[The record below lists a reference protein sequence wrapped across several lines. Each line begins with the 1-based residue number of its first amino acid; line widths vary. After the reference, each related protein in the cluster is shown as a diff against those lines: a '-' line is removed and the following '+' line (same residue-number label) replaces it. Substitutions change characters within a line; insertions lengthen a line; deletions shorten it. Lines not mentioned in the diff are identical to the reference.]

1 MCYLEGLRKH
11 IHLAPKTSV
20 LNQKT
25 SCSKSLFHNVL
36 EHRNAALPGAPPVV
50 DLRSPGEVIR
60 IESQMAIGRT
70 GAAVP
75 RTQFSSG
82 AEESARLSALRSYCV
97 LETGREARFDDL
109 TCLAASI
116 CETPVSLVSLVD
128 TNRLFFKSAHGIDVR
143 EVPYPDFFCGHAI
156 RQSDLFIVP
165 DANEDLRFAKHP
177 LVVESPRVRFYA
189 GAPLVTPQ
197 DYRLGTLCVIDFV
210 PRELQPKQ
218 LETLRILARQVMCQ
232 LELNLQAM
240 RDPLTG
246 LYNRRQLEEG
256 LHREVLR
263 ARRVGGTVGVMAIDV
278 DHFKRVNDTLGHEVG
293 DCALRGIADELASC
307 VREEDIAC
315 RAGGEEFVII
325 LPGAGKTALRSR
337 AEAVRRTIEQAQ
349 IAAGEG
355 TLRLTVSIGLASFPS
370 YGDSGQAVLRA
381 ADVALYKAKAAGRN
395 RVTMCTPS
403 GARSSPAKVA

>member
-1 MCYLEGLRKH
+1 MAVE
-11 IHLAPKTSV
+11 
-20 LNQKT
+20 
-25 SCSKSLFHNVL
+25 
-36 EHRNAALPGAPPVV
+36 
-50 DLRSPGEVIR
+50 RS
-60 IESQMAIGRT
+60 

-75 RTQFSSG
+75 PRRLSSG

-109 TCLAASI
+109 TCLASTI
-116 CETPVSLVSLVD
+116 CEAPVSLISLVD
-128 TNRLFFKSAHGIDVR
+128 TNRLFFKSAHGMDVR

-156 RQSDLFIVP
+156 RQRDIFVVP
-165 DANEDLRFAKHP
+165 DANEDLRFANHP
-177 LVVESPRVRFYA
+177 LVADSPRVRFYA
-189 GAPLVTPQ
+189 GAPLITPQ

-210 PRELQPKQ
+210 PRQLQPKQ

-263 ARRVGGTVGVMAIDV
+263 ARRVGGSVGVMAIDV

-293 DCALRGIADELASC
+293 DFALRGIADELSSC

-325 LPGAGKTALRSR
+325 LPGAGKTALRVR

-349 IAAGEG
+349 IPAGDG
-355 TLRLTVSIGLASFPS
+355 ILKLTVSIGLATFPS

-395 RVTMCTPS
+395 RVMLCTPNV
-403 GARSSPAKVA
+403 ARNSPANVA

>member
-1 MCYLEGLRKH
+1 MTVER
-11 IHLAPKTSV
+11 P
-20 LNQKT
+20 
-25 SCSKSLFHNVL
+25 
-36 EHRNAALPGAPPVV
+36 
-50 DLRSPGEVIR
+50 
-60 IESQMAIGRT
+60 
-70 GAAVP
+70 GAAVQP
-75 RTQFSSG
+75 RRPSSG

-97 LETGREARFDDL
+97 LETGRESRFDDL
-109 TCLAASI
+109 TCLASTI

-128 TNRLFFKSAHGIDVR
+128 TNRLFFKSAHGMDVR

-156 RQSDLFIVP
+156 RQRDLFVVP
-165 DANEDLRFAKHP
+165 DANEDPRFAKHP
-177 LVVESPRVRFYA
+177 LVIDSPRVRFYA

-218 LETLRILARQVMCQ
+218 LEMLRILGRQVMCQ
-232 LELNLQAM
+232 LDLNLQAM

-256 LHREVLR
+256 L
-263 ARRVGGTVGVMAIDV
+263 
-278 DHFKRVNDTLGHEVG
+278 
-293 DCALRGIADELASC
+293 
-307 VREEDIAC
+307 AC

-325 LPGAGKTALRSR
+325 LPGTGKTALRSR

-349 IAAGEG
+349 ILAGEG
-355 TLRLTVSIGLASFPS
+355 TLKLTVSIGLASFPA

-395 RVTMCTPS
+395 RVTMCTP
-403 GARSSPAKVA
+403 GVARSFPARVA

>member
-1 MCYLEGLRKH
+1 MRR
-11 IHLAPKTSV
+11 
-20 LNQKT
+20 Q
-25 SCSKSLFHNVL
+25 
-36 EHRNAALPGAPPVV
+36 
-50 DLRSPGEVIR
+50 
-60 IESQMAIGRT
+60 
-70 GAAVP
+70 
-75 RTQFSSG
+75 SSG

-97 LETGREARFDDL
+97 LDTGREARFDDL

-116 CETPVSLVSLVD
+116 CETPLSLVSLVD

-143 EVPYPDFFCGHAI
+143 ELPYPDFFCGHAI
-156 RQSDLFIVP
+156 RQRDIFIVP
-165 DANEDLRFAKHP
+165 DATQDARFANHP
-177 LVVESPRVRFYA
+177 LVVDAPRVRFYA
-189 GAPLVTPQ
+189 GVPLVTPQ

-210 PRELQPKQ
+210 PRELNAKQ
-218 LETLRILARQVMCQ
+218 LDTLRILARQAMCQ

-263 ARRVGGTVGVMAIDV
+263 ARRVGASVGVMAIDV

-293 DCALRGIADELASC
+293 DCALRAIAEELASC

-315 RAGGEEFVII
+315 RAGGEEFVVI
-325 LPGAGKTALRSR
+325 LPGTGKTALRSR
-337 AEAVRRTIEQAQ
+337 AEAVRRTIEQAS
-349 IAAGEG
+349 IPAGEG
-355 TLRLTVSIGLASFPS
+355 TLKLTVSIGLASFPS

-395 RVTMCTPS
+395 RVVMCTPS
-403 GARSSPAKVA
+403 STRSSAAANAA

>member
-1 MCYLEGLRKH
+1 M
-11 IHLAPKTSV
+11 
-20 LNQKT
+20 
-25 SCSKSLFHNVL
+25 
-36 EHRNAALPGAPPVV
+36 AAE
-50 DLRSPGEVIR
+50 RSDAV
-60 IESQMAIGRT
+60 
-70 GAAVP
+70 VP
-75 RTQFSSG
+75 RRQSSG
-82 AEESARLSALRSYCV
+82 AEESARLSALRGYCV
-97 LETGREARFDDL
+97 LDTGREARFDDL
-109 TCLAASI
+109 TSLAANI
-116 CETPVSLVSLVD
+116 CETPMSLVSLVD
-128 TNRLFFKSAHGIDVR
+128 TNRLFFKSAHGMDIR
-143 EVPYPDFFCGHAI
+143 EVPHPDFFCGQAI
-156 RQSDLFIVP
+156 RQRDVFVVP
-165 DANEDLRFAKHP
+165 DATQDPRFANHP

-197 DYRLGTLCVIDFV
+197 NYALGTLCVVDFV
-210 PRELQPKQ
+210 PRELNSKQ
-218 LETLRILARQVMCQ
+218 LETLRILARQAMCQ

-263 ARRVGGTVGVMAIDV
+263 ARRIGAPVGVMAIDL

-293 DCALRGIADELASC
+293 DIALRGIAEVLASC

-325 LPGAGKTALRSR
+325 LPGTGKTALRSR
-337 AEAVRRTIEQAQ
+337 AEALRKTIEQAR
-349 IAAGEG
+349 IPAGEG

-395 RVTMCTPS
+395 RVIMCTPS
-403 GARSSPAKVA
+403 TARAPSPAKAA

>member
-1 MCYLEGLRKH
+1 MAVE
-11 IHLAPKTSV
+11 
-20 LNQKT
+20 
-25 SCSKSLFHNVL
+25 
-36 EHRNAALPGAPPVV
+36 
-50 DLRSPGEVIR
+50 RS
-60 IESQMAIGRT
+60 

-75 RTQFSSG
+75 PRQLSSG

-109 TCLAASI
+109 TCLASTI
-116 CETPVSLVSLVD
+116 CEAPVSLISLVD
-128 TNRLFFKSAHGIDVR
+128 TNRLFFKSAHGMDVR

-156 RQSDLFIVP
+156 RQRDIFVVP
-165 DANEDLRFAKHP
+165 DANEDLRFANHP
-177 LVVESPRVRFYA
+177 LVADSPRVRFYA
-189 GAPLVTPQ
+189 GAPLITPQ

-210 PRELQPKQ
+210 PRQLQPKQ

-263 ARRVGGTVGVMAIDV
+263 ARRVGGSVGVMAIDV

-293 DCALRGIADELASC
+293 DFALRGIADELSSC

-325 LPGAGKTALRSR
+325 LPGAGKTALRVR

-349 IAAGEG
+349 IPAGDG
-355 TLRLTVSIGLASFPS
+355 ILKLTVSIGLATFPS

-395 RVTMCTPS
+395 RVMLCTPNV
-403 GARSSPAKVA
+403 ARNSPANVA